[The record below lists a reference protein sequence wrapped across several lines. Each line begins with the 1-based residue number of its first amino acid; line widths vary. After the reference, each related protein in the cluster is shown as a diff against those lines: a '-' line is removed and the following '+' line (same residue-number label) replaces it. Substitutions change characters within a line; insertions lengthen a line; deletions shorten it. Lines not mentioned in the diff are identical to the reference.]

1 MCGTEYDFGPQG
13 DVEKIHAAPCSAEK
27 EQGFG
32 TQAIGSVFVF
42 FITPPKGDFVK
53 KADAVLWRRN
63 LR

>member
-42 FITPPKGDFVK
+42 FMTPPKGD
-53 KADAVLWRRN
+53 L
-63 LR
+63 